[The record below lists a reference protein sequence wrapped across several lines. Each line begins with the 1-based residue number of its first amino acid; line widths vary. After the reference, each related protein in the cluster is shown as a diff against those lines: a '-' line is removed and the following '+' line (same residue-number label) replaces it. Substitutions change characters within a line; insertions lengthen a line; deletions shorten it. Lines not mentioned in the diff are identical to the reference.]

1 MINFNFFTKERAF
14 NNYDLM
20 KSIAFFA
27 MVIDHIG
34 YYFFPQVYLLRA
46 IGRGSA
52 IIFAL
57 LFGITKHKKN
67 NKILLYA
74 ILTSLLLMFF
84 ENTIFPLNILFN
96 FYLSYFL
103 VDYLEDIYYNN
114 NILFNILLILLIPMS
129 IFLNIFLEYGIIFLF
144 LVFCGR
150 LFSKKEKTKK
160 DKNTAIA
167 IFALFFIYQVLN
179 FGFGLINSLIV
190 AVIFYLIFKNMYDFK
205 IKNIKENKYL
215 LFISR
220 YSLQLYTI
228 HLLIFNIVLRWLY

>member
-1 MINFNFFTKERAF
+1 MISFNFFTKERAF

-20 KSIAFFA
+20 KSIAFFL
-27 MVIDHIG
+27 MIIDHIG
-34 YYFFPQVYLLRA
+34 YYFFPQIYLFRA

-57 LFGITKHKKN
+57 LFGITKHKRN

-74 ILTSLLLMFF
+74 VLTSLLLMFF

-103 VDYLEDIYYNN
+103 LDYLEDIYYNN
-114 NILFNILLILLIPMS
+114 NILFNLLLILLIPMS
-129 IFLNIFLEYGIIFLF
+129 MFLNIFLEYGVTFLF

-150 LFSKKEKTKK
+150 LFSKKDKTKK
-160 DKNTAIA
+160 DKNTTIA
-167 IFALFFIYQVLN
+167 IFILFFIYQVLN
-179 FGFGLINSLIV
+179 FGFGLINTLIV
-190 AVIFYLIFKNMYDFK
+190 GTIFYFIFKNMYNFK
-205 IKNIKENKYL
+205 IKNVKENKYL

-220 YSLQLYTI
+220 YSLQLSKL
-228 HLLIFNIVLRWLY
+228 HLLILNIILRWLY